1 MVCNLMY
8 NSLAKHNILS
18 DQSKCYTKLAVYN
31 GLDTKSFKDK
41 QNFTGSIINQIDDTL
56 NYAKLLNTTS
66 AIITGEAK
74 REERASY
81 PVEAIRE
88 AIINAFAHRDYSQSA
103 DIRIEFFDNRIEVH
117 SPGVTR
123 RLSMCLIK

>member
-1 MVCNLMY
+1 MY

-56 NYAKLLNTTS
+56 NYDKLLNTTS

-103 DIRIEFFDNRIEVH
+103 DIRIEFFDNWIEVH

-123 RLSMCLIK
+123 RLSMYLIK